1 MHISARFLITAV
13 ILLALCSGCAYQSTV
28 ALPPVGY
35 PESIFTH
42 PVHNDLAGARTLV
55 FRFIEPYYAPGVG
68 RTAAQCVADALQST
82 GIVGDILTDID
93 SLGLSVEHMN
103 ERARKYGCSRF
114 ITGRVN
120 AFFEGSDFET
130 AVVAQEVWVYQT
142 ALPKPELL
150 WHAAAREGTTP
161 KPLTDYIFVHS
172 MGAPAYSTLVLLKR
186 NAEKFNN
193 MLRDI
198 PAPDAGRV
206 ASAQVGTRVR
216 PKPACSDYR

>member
-1 MHISARFLITAV
+1 MQISARFLITAS
-13 ILLALCSGCAYQSTV
+13 ILLTLCGGCAYQSTV

-35 PESIFTH
+35 PESVFTH
-42 PVHNDLAGARTLV
+42 PVHNDLAGARTLI

-82 GIVGDILTDID
+82 GTVGDILTDLD
-93 SLGLSVEHMN
+93 SLGLSVEDMN
-103 ERARKYGCSRF
+103 ALARQYGYSRF
-114 ITGRVN
+114 IAGRVN
-120 AFFEGSDFET
+120 AYFEGSDFEA
-130 AVVAQEVWVYQT
+130 AVVAQEIWVYRT
-142 ALPKPELL
+142 ALPWPELL
-150 WHAAAREGTTP
+150 WHAAAREETAP

-186 NAEKFNN
+186 NAEKINN

-206 ASAQVGTRVR
+206 ASARMGTPVR
-216 PKPACSDYR
+216 PKPAYSGYR